1 MSNLGVPAEHRPGV
15 LRATVQRLVDYLS
28 DLGQGGWVLILGG
41 LIVLVLVIAVIV
53 GRGGTSACDQGVK
66 PVHDVRLYDGSY
78 SLGGDG
84 QQVLHEDSTK
94 FGALASQSTG
104 ALKQAYAALEAD
116 AAHATEG
123 QPFHAKASLAAYQSA
138 CG

>member
-1 MSNLGVPAEHRPGV
+1 MSDLGAPAEHRPGV
-15 LRATVQRLVDYLS
+15 LRATVQRIFDYLS
-28 DLGQGGWVLILGG
+28 DLGQGGWALVLGC
-41 LIVLVLVIAVIV
+41 LIVLGLVIAVIV

-94 FGALASQSTG
+94 FSALASQSTG
-104 ALKQAYAALEAD
+104 ALEQAYAALAAD
-116 AAHATEG
+116 AAQATEG
-123 QPFHAKASLAAYQSA
+123 QPFHAKAPLASYASA

>member
-1 MSNLGVPAEHRPGV
+1 MSNLGAPAEHRPGV
-15 LRATVQRLVDYLS
+15 LHVTVHRLFDYLS
-28 DLGQGGWVLILGG
+28 DLGQGSW
-41 LIVLVLVIAVIV
+41 VLVLGCLFVLGLVVAVIV
-53 GRGGTSACDQGVK
+53 GRGGTSACDRGVQ

-104 ALKQAYAALEAD
+104 ALKQAYADLEAD
-116 AAHATEG
+116 AGQATEG

>member
-1 MSNLGVPAEHRPGV
+1 MSDLGAPAEHRPGV
-15 LRATVQRLVDYLS
+15 LRAAVQRLFDYLS
-28 DLGQGGWVLILGG
+28 DLGQGGWALVLGC
-41 LIVLVLVIAVIV
+41 LIVLGLVVAVIV

-66 PVHDVRLYDGSY
+66 PVHDVRLYDGSH
-78 SLGGDG
+78 SLGGEG

-104 ALKQAYAALEAD
+104 ALKQAYAALAAD
-116 AAHATEG
+116 AGRATEG
-123 QPFHAKASLAAYQSA
+123 QPFHAKASLAGYESA